1 MIDEKMRSKSIGPLV
16 RPVKPSSPHMVLFVL
31 LYVLSLSVFFI
42 TVSEAVCNLQDQDSL
57 LWFSGNVSSPVSPL
71 HWNSSTDCC
80 SWEGI
85 SCDDSPENRVT
96 SILLPSRGLSG
107 NLPSSVVNL
116 RSLSRLD
123 LSHNH
128 LSGPLPPGFLS
139 ALDQL
144 LVLDLSYNS
153 FNGDLSLEQGNGS
166 NRIFPIQTVDLS
178 SNLLQGD
185 ILGGSAFLQGA
196 FNLTSFNVSN
206 NSFTGPIPSFMC
218 TTSPQLTKLDF
229 SYNDF
234 SGDIS
239 QGLGRCLR
247 LSVLRAGFN
256 NLSGEI
262 PKDIYNLPELEELF
276 LPVNRLSGKI
286 DDGITRLTKLTL
298 LELYFNHL
306 EGEIPKDIGKLS
318 NLHSLQ
324 LHINSLTGFIPV
336 SLANCTNLEK
346 LNLRVNQLGGTL
358 SALDFSRFQSL
369 SILDLGNNSF
379 TGEFPSTVYSCKTMT
394 AMRFAGNKLTG
405 QILPQVLELES
416 LSFFTFSDNKMTNIT
431 GALSIL
437 QGCKKLSTLIMAKNF
452 YNETLPSNKDFL
464 ASDGF
469 PSIQIFGIGGCRLQ
483 GEIPAWL
490 INLKRVEVMDLSL
503 NRFVGSIPGWLG
515 TLPDLFYLDLSDN
528 LLTGEI
534 PKELFQLRALMS
546 QKAYDATERNYLEL
560 PVFVNPNN
568 ITTNQQYN
576 QLSSLPPAIYIRR
589 NNLTGS
595 IPVEVGQLKVLH
607 VLELLGNN
615 LSGSIPDELSNLINL
630 ERLDLS
636 NNNLSG
642 RIPWSL
648 TGLHFMSY
656 FNVANNSLSGPVP
669 TGSQF
674 DTFRKAFFDGN
685 PLLCG
690 GVLQTSCTPPTQ
702 PSSTKMDKNKVNKT
716 LVLGLVIGIFFGVS
730 LILVLLALWVLAKRR
745 VNPGDSEN
753 AELEINSNGSYSEV
767 PPGSEKDISLVLLF
781 GNSRYEVKDLTIFE
795 LLKATNNFSQANI
808 IGCGGFGL
816 VYKATL
822 DNGTKLAVKK
832 LTGDYGM
839 IEKEFKAEVEV
850 LSRAKHENLVA
861 LQGYCVHD
869 SARILIYS
877 FMENGSLDYWLHE
890 NPEGPAQ
897 LDWLKR
903 LNIMRGA
910 SSGLA
915 YMHQICEPHIVH
927 RDIKSSNILLDGN
940 FKAYVADFGLSR
952 LILPYRTHVTTELVG
967 TLGYIPPEYG
977 QAWVATLRGDVY
989 SFGVVILELLTGKR
1003 PMEVFRPK
1011 MSRELVAW
1019 VHTMRREGKPE
1030 EVFDTLLRDSGYEE
1044 EMLRVLD
1051 IACMCVNQN
1060 PMKRPNI
1067 QQVVDWLKNIEAEKT
1082 NQSNREEPEEET

>member
-1 MIDEKMRSKSIGPLV
+1 MIDEKKMRSTKSICLLV
-16 RPVKPSSPHMVLFVL
+16 RPVPMFLFL
-31 LYVLSLSVFFI
+31 LIYVLSISVFFL
-42 TVSEAVCNLQDQDSL
+42 TVSEAVCNLQDRDSL
-57 LWFSGNVSSPVSPL
+57 LFFSSNVSSPASPL

-85 SCDDSPENRVT
+85 SCDDSPQNRVT
-96 SILLPSRGLSG
+96 SIFLPSRGLSG
-107 NLPSSVVNL
+107 NLPFSVMDL
-116 RSLSRLD
+116 PRLTRLD
-123 LSHNH
+123 LSHNR
-128 LSGPLPPGFLS
+128 LSGPLPQGFFS
-139 ALDQL
+139 VLDHL
-144 LVLDLSYNS
+144 TFLDLSYNS
-153 FNGDLSLEQGNGS
+153 FNGELPLEANGTS
-166 NRIFPIQTVDLS
+166 RNFPIQTVDLS
-178 SNLLQGD
+178 SNFLQGQ
-185 ILGGSAFLQGA
+185 ILSGSVFLQGA

-229 SYNDF
+229 SYNKF
-234 SGDIS
+234 SGDVS
-239 QGLGRCLR
+239 GGLGRCLK
-247 LSVLRAGFN
+247 LNSLRAGFN

-262 PKDIYNLPELEELF
+262 PKEVYNISDLEELS
-276 LPVNRLSGKI
+276 LPVNHLTGRI

-306 EGEIPKDIGKLS
+306 EGDIPKDIGKLF
-318 NLHSLQ
+318 NLRSLR
-324 LHINSLTGFIPV
+324 LHINNLTGSVPV
-336 SLANCTNLEK
+336 SLSNCTKLEK
-346 LNLRVNQLGGTL
+346 LNLRVNRLGGGL
-358 SALDFSRFQSL
+358 SVDFSRFQSL

-379 TGEFPSTVYSCKTMT
+379 TGDFPSTVYSCKNIT

-405 QILPQVLELES
+405 QISPQVLELES
-416 LSFFTFSDNKMTNIT
+416 LSFFTFSDNNMTNIT

-437 QGCKKLSTLIMAKNF
+437 QGCKKLSTLIIAKNF
-452 YNETLPSNKDFL
+452 YDETIPSNEDFL
-464 ASDGF
+464 ASGAF
-469 PSIQIFGIGGCRLQ
+469 PKLQIFGTGGSRLR

-490 INLKRVEVMDLSL
+490 IKLKSVELMDLSQ

-515 TLPDLFYLDLSDN
+515 TLPNLFYLDLSDN
-528 LLTGEI
+528 LLTGEL

-546 QKAYDATERNYLEL
+546 QKVYDATERTYLEL
-560 PVFVNPNN
+560 PVFVKPNN
-568 ITTNQQYN
+568 ITSNQQYN

-595 IPVEVGQLKVLH
+595 IPVEIGQLKVLI
-607 VLELLGNN
+607 VVELLGNN
-615 LSGSIPDELSNLINL
+615 FSGSIPEELSNLTNL

-656 FNVANNSLSGPVP
+656 FNVANNTLSGQIP

-674 DTFRKAFFDGN
+674 DTFPKSYFEGN

-690 GVLQTSCTPPTQ
+690 RVLQLSCTVAPKPYTNEKA
-702 PSSTKMDKNKVNKT
+702 STTV
-716 LVLGLVIGIFFGVS
+716 VLGLVIGIFFGVS
-730 LILVLLALWVLAKRR
+730 LILVMLALWVMSKRR

-753 AELEINSNGSYSEV
+753 AELEINSNASYSEV

-816 VYKATL
+816 VYKAVL

-832 LTGDYGM
+832 LTGDYGLM
-839 IEKEFKAEVEV
+839 EKEFKAEVEV

-897 LDWLKR
+897 LDWAKR
-903 LNIMRGA
+903 LHVMRGA
-910 SSGLA
+910 SCGLA

-927 RDIKSSNILLDGN
+927 RDIKSSNILLDGS
-940 FKAYVADFGLSR
+940 FKAYLADFGLSR

-989 SFGVVILELLTGKR
+989 SFGVVMLELLTGKR

-1011 MSRELVAW
+1011 MSREIVAW
-1019 VHTMRREGKPE
+1019 VNQMRREEKPE
-1030 EVFDTLLRDSGYEE
+1030 EVFDPLLRESGHER

-1060 PMKRPNI
+1060 PMKRPVI
-1067 QQVVDWLKNIEAEKT
+1067 QQVVDWLNDVDAGNR
-1082 NQSNREEPEEET
+1082 NQSNREEAEEEEETK